1 MCRWSLPRYR
11 PPTHTRYNKLCGSL
25 RSLIHRISLLP
36 ADDPFRQQKEAE
48 MLNKLYDM
56 GILDVGSKPSDIENK
71 VTVSSIARRRLAV
84 VVARLKMSETVSD
97 VSPSLYPLAPSP
109 YSSQA
114 VRTIEQGH
122 IRVGTQPVTDPA
134 MLITRH
140 MEDFVT
146 WVDTSARKRTIMK
159 YNDEVGLVWFDS
171 RRCVVVADDSSMT
184 LICCNG
190 VVYGHVYFWVLL
202 LCGRGRSQLTR

>member
-1 MCRWSLPRYR
+1 MRELKHHEQKLLKKVDFLNWKQDASLREIKVMRKFHIQDREDY
-11 PPTHTRYNKLCGSL
+11 HKYNKICGNL
-25 RSLIHRISLLP
+25 RQLIHRLSLLP
-36 ADDPFRQQKEAE
+36 AQDPFRQQKETE

-56 GILDVGSKPSDIENK
+56 GILEIGSKPSEVENK

-84 VVARLKMSETVSD
+84 VVTRLKMSETVSD
-97 VSPSLYPLAPSP
+97 
-109 YSSQA
+109 A

-122 IRVGTQPVTDPA
+122 IRVGPQPITDPA

-159 YNDEVGLVWFDS
+159 YNDELDDFD
-171 RRCVVVADDSSMT
+171 
-184 LICCNG
+184 
-190 VVYGHVYFWVLL
+190 LL
-202 LCGRGRSQLTR
+202 

>member
-1 MCRWSLPRYR
+1 MRQLKHHEKKLLKKVDFLNWKQDASQREIRVMHKYHIQDR
-11 PPTHTRYNKLCGSL
+11 EDYHKYNKICGNL

-36 ADDPFRQQKEAE
+36 ANDPYRQKKEAE
-48 MLNKLYDM
+48 MLDKLYDM
-56 GILDVGSKPSDIENK
+56 GILDVGAKPSDIENK

-84 VVARLKMSETVSD
+84 VATRLKMAESVSD
-97 VSPSLYPLAPSP
+97 
-109 YSSQA
+109 A

-122 IRVGTQPVTDPA
+122 IRVGPSPVTDPA

-159 YNDEVGLVWFDS
+159 YNDELDDFDL
-171 RRCVVVADDSSMT
+171 M
-184 LICCNG
+184 
-190 VVYGHVYFWVLL
+190 
-202 LCGRGRSQLTR
+202 